1 MKALFYFL
9 PISNCF
15 SLNLRL
21 LIETLHY
28 WCTMRILSF
37 LCIALSLVSPFIGLA
52 QTSKEEIIDL
62 GAGVKIELALIPA
75 GKFIMGSPNTE
86 PGRSTNE
93 IQHEVILSK
102 PFLMGKYEVT
112 QSQWQAI
119 MGNNPS
125 SGDKGPMLPVTDV
138 SWNDCQKFLKKLN
151 EKTKSEFRL
160 PSEAEW
166 EYACRAGTTTAFSF
180 GNELKPTDA
189 NHAASNIYTPVKV
202 GTYKPNAFGLYD
214 MHGNVNEWCNDW
226 FKAYPT
232 NTITDPTGPA
242 NGEYRIVRG
251 GTCVLNSFNSR
262 SSNRNLD
269 LASVGSSVRGFRIAK

>member
-1 MKALFYFL
+1 M
-9 PISNCF
+9 
-15 SLNLRL
+15 
-21 LIETLHY
+21 IETLHY
-28 WCTMRILSF
+28 WCSMRTLSF
-37 LCIALSLVSPFIGLA
+37 FCITLCLVSPFIGLA
-52 QTSKEEIIDL
+52 QTPKEEVIDL
-62 GAGVKIELALIPA
+62 GAGVKIDLVLIPA
-75 GKFIMGSPNTE
+75 GQFVMGSAPSE
-86 PGRSTNE
+86 PGHSPNE
-93 IQHEVILSK
+93 IQHEVTLTK

-112 QSQWQAI
+112 QSQWEAI

-125 SGDKGPMLPVTDV
+125 SGDKGPMLPVIDV

-180 GNELKPTDA
+180 GNELKPTEA
-189 NHAASNIYTPVKV
+189 NHAASKIYAPVKV

-232 NTITDPTGPA
+232 NSVTDPIGPA

-251 GTCVLNSFNSR
+251 GTCVLNSSNSR

-269 LASVGSSVRGFRIAK
+269 LASVGSSVRGFRIVK